1 MIFQK
6 NKIVASTLV
15 LSSLISGV
23 ANANAMAQNS
33 SEHCHA
39 GHKPQPMAMPDM
51 SSHDMNMWMFNLMP
65 MYMTMD
71 GLQSDTSSATAPSS
85 DMMVPTKMDMSML
98 MFMAMYMT
106 RSWDVMV
113 MGSYNIKTMDMTM
126 NMMGKSIASTMRSE
140 GLGDTQLLVAYKFLH
155 TKRQSLKLEGGISL
169 PTGRINYQGVM
180 PMMSTTLY
188 GYNMQMGSGTFDPII
203 GIIYNYHWHKWAL
216 QSELRTLQRL
226 YKNYRDYQLG
236 DVYQL
241 TLGADYNAWSYLSLG
256 SKVQGILTTKTS
268 GVAANTN
275 ANWGISYNPQNT
287 GSKVINM
294 IAEAKIKGAGSLAN
308 QSLLLQVAYPIY
320 QNLNGT
326 QMKQGWQAGVSFNF
340 MFM

>member
-1 MIFQK
+1 MMFQK
-6 NKIVASTLV
+6 NKILASTLA

-23 ANANAMAQNS
+23 ANATTMTQNS
-33 SEHCHA
+33 SEHYHV
-39 GHKPQPMAMPDM
+39 GHKMHMHDM
-51 SSHDMNMWMFNLMP
+51 SSHGMNMWMFNLMP

-71 GLQSDTSSATAPSS
+71 GLQSGTSSVAAPAD

-106 RSWDVMV
+106 RNWDFMV

-140 GLGDTQLLVAYKFLH
+140 GFGDTQLLISYKFLQTQH
-155 TKRQSLKLEGGISL
+155 QSLKLKGGVSV

-203 GIIYNYHWHKWAL
+203 GIIYGYHWHKWFL
-216 QSELRTLQRL
+216 QSELKTLQRL
-226 YKNYRDYQLG
+226 YKNYRDYALG

-241 TLGADYNAWSYLSLG
+241 TLGADYNVWSYLSLG
-256 SKVQGILTTKTS
+256 SKVQGVLTTKTS
-268 GVAANTN
+268 GVAEDTN

-287 GSKVINM
+287 GGKVINL
-294 IAEAKIKGAGSLAN
+294 IAEAKIKGAGILSN
-308 QSLLLQVAYPIY
+308 QSLLLQFAYPIY
-320 QNLNGT
+320 QNLNGI
-326 QMKQGWQAGVSFNF
+326 QMKQGWQVGVSFNF